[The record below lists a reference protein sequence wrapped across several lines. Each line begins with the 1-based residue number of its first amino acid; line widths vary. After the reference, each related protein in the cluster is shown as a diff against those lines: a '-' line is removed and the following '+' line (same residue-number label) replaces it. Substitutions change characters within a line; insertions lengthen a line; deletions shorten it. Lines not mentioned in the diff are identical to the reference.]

1 MHVRTTDG
9 EEMPVFG
16 EDSASRGGRRYGALV
31 QLMQL
36 NHGIFDEAS
45 ISIIAFD
52 TMREI
57 GRLAG
62 RSPDVRQFRPNV
74 VVRLLR
80 SVLFQEDG
88 WLYGVLSLPSVDWRS
103 KRP

>member
-1 MHVRTTDG
+1 
-9 EEMPVFG
+9 
-16 EDSASRGGRRYGALV
+16 L
-31 QLMQL
+31 
-36 NHGIFDEAS
+36 
-45 ISIIAFD
+45 
-52 TMREI
+52 REI